1 MFRNIKDVEWGEIDD
16 VFPALATMI
25 VMPLTYS
32 ITDGIAAG
40 FISFVFLKTV
50 RGRSGEVH
58 PLMWL
63 TAAAFVLYLAV
74 PWLQQTFG
82 I

>member
-1 MFRNIKDVEWGEIDD
+1 
-16 VFPALATMI
+16 MI

-40 FISFVFLKTV
+40 FISYVVPQDGPAVGLARPSV
-50 RGRSGEVH
+50 
-58 PLMWL
+58 MWL
-63 TAAAFVLYLAV
+63 TALAFVLYLAV